1 MITEEQV
8 KAHIAAIFAKCGASM
23 GPENRARQ
31 EALTNLCLNDIQCH
45 VGLEKKLTTT
55 NVNEYIVQTMIHLI

>member
-45 VGLEKKLTTT
+45 VGLEK
-55 NVNEYIVQTMIHLI
+55 N